1 MHENKILFVQENVGI
16 MPGTLQAQYINVLM
30 YPILLSLAYCF
41 EFLSYLGKNLC
52 TISNICLLYL
62 SITSRKI
69 SLLLCSFT
77 QPFSPY

>member
-30 YPILLSLAYCF
+30 YPILLSLVYCF

-52 TISNICLLYL
+52 TISNMFALFKHNIKKNFLTTLFFY
-62 SITSRKI
+62 SAI
-69 SLLLCSFT
+69 
-77 QPFSPY
+77 SPY